1 MTDYT
6 PTIKEFRGFVMII
19 MYRLENLGV
28 TKINKLT
35 ETATNPEK

>member
-19 MYRLENLGV
+19 MYRLENMGV
-28 TKINKLT
+28 AKIKKFT
-35 ETATNPEK
+35 ETDTNTLQ